1 MNAFSNLGSSLLV
14 VSGLTA
20 SAAIAET
27 IEVCAEGCDYTSIN
41 DAIEAAADGDTIQL
55 AAETYLE
62 GVEID
67 TLGKS
72 IVLRGAIT
80 PGGDPASV
88 LDGANSHRVLI
99 CQSGEDSNT
108 VLSNLVIQNGL
119 AQGDPKDPVTVSGSG
134 LLMFQ
139 SEPTITNC
147 TFRLNAGAFG
157 GGILFFESGNSRLT
171 NCRFQEN
178 VATTS
183 GGAMFTYFSGP
194 TIDACG
200 FIGNTAVFGGSLL
213 NQGPEGK
220 GDLTL
225 RHDGHHEAGLGI
237 ARPRKSRSRMGD
249 PGSTPPSLSNCF
261 FRENSAE
268 YGGCLYDLLNNSMVI
283 SDCLFTTNTGVVSGG
298 AIFTNQSDTEIENCR
313 FQSNTAQYGGAMYE
327 SGSNSTVVESIFSG
341 NSASIQGGAMDIQA
355 RDGITSST
363 GLLGCQ
369 FVGNLSALYGGGV
382 NIFDCNPLFVECVFT
397 NNESDLQ
404 GGGARVSGSA
414 SFDECTFL
422 GNRAQLEGGGV
433 YLQAAGVSNFTGTRF
448 QTNLAAVGGG
458 MHIRDTANPL
468 ILDAEFTGNQATD
481 SGGGIA
487 LVDGATPGIRF
498 TTFTQ
503 NSALNAGAVLSG
515 VDCSPSIVRCRFEG
529 NIATDRGGVMENFA
543 SGTPLFFDCLIKG
556 NIAGIDGG
564 AIVNLDG
571 TTVDLQNTLVCGNT
585 GLQIV
590 GGYTDLGGGCV
601 REECLQA
608 DLNCDGV
615 VNSIDLGYL
624 LAAFGDDNPRADLDG
639 DGTVN
644 SADLGV
650 MFVLWGDFV
659 DADLYRIDNDDFL
672 SNVGSP
678 GATISWG
685 NAFQTTSPNLFN
697 LGFGI
702 GVRNIGEDGPIG
714 NNLIW
719 QVFGAQGNDPSLG
732 LDLLDS
738 GTHVIT
744 TEDWGTNRNLDIIPV
759 NVDLTGYEW
768 FFVVASFI
776 DDIQDGGG
784 AYYSV
789 QTTNILG
796 QSWVV
801 TAANDGDQLPDFQDA
816 FLTSE
821 LESPL
826 LQGTWVIRGNVE

>member
-1 MNAFSNLGSSLLV
+1 MNGLFHPGSALLALA
-14 VSGLTA
+14 GFTA
-20 SAAIAET
+20 SSAMAET
-27 IEVCAEGCDYTSIN
+27 IDVCAEGCEYTSIN
-41 DAIEAAADGDTIQL
+41 AAIEAAADGDVIQL
-55 AAETYLE
+55 AAETYRE
-62 GVEID
+62 DVQID
-67 TLGKS
+67 TLGKA
-72 IVLRGAIT
+72 IVLRGATT
-80 PGGDPASV
+80 PDGLPASI
-88 LDGANSHRVLI
+88 LDGSNSHRVVI
-99 CQSGEDSNT
+99 CRSGEDANT
-108 VLSNLVIQNGL
+108 VFSNLVIQNGL
-119 AQGDPKDPVTVSGSG
+119 AQGGSKQPTTNSGSG
-134 LLMFQ
+134 LLTVQ
-139 SEPTITNC
+139 SAPTISNC
-147 TFRLNAGAFG
+147 TFRSNVGEFG
-157 GGILFFESGNSRLT
+157 GGILFYEANDSQVSD
-171 NCRFQEN
+171 CRFEGN

-183 GGAMFTYFSGP
+183 GGAVFTYLCGP
-194 TIDACG
+194 SIDSCA
-200 FIGNTAVFGGSLL
+200 FIGNTATYGGSLL
-213 NQGPEGK
+213 NQGPEGS
-220 GDLTL
+220 GDLISASGD
-225 RHDGHHEAGLGI
+225 DGAGMPTTAVRGG
-237 ARPRKSRSRMGD
+237 SRRI
-249 PGSTPPSLSNCF
+249 PGGGGPTISNCLF
-261 FRENSAE
+261 QSNLGS
-268 YGGCLYDLLNNSMVI
+268 YGGCLYDLYLNPMTIRDSFFI
-283 SDCLFTTNTGVVSGG
+283 SNRSEVSAG
-298 AIFTNQSDTEIENCR
+298 AIFTNQSNTFIEDCR
-313 FQSNTAQYGGAMYE
+313 FQSNSAQYGGGVYE
-327 SGSNSTVVESIFSG
+327 SGSNSTLINCVFTG
-341 NSASIQGGAMDIQA
+341 NTASIQGGAVAVQA
-355 RDGITSST
+355 REEIPST
-363 GLLGCQ
+363 TGFLECTIEDNSCG
-369 FVGNLSALYGGGV
+369 LYGGGV
-382 NIFDCNPLFVECVFT
+382 NIFGSNPLFVECSFS
-397 NNESDLQ
+397 NNVSDFQ
-404 GGGARVSGSA
+404 GGGARISGSA

-422 GNRAQLEGGGV
+422 GNASIEEGGGV
-433 YLQAAGVSNFTGTRF
+433 YIQDSTLSNFTNSRF
-448 QTNLAAVGGG
+448 QANVSNTGGG
-458 MHIRDTANPL
+458 MLCSDAARPL
-468 ILDAEFTGNQATD
+468 VRNCEFSGNIALD
-481 SGGGIA
+481 SGGAMAAIDNA
-487 LVDGATPGIRF
+487 APGIRF
-498 TTFTQ
+498 SSFTQ
-503 NSALNAGAVLSG
+503 NTALNAAAILSG
-515 VDCSPSIVRCRFEG
+515 VDCNPSMIRCRFEG
-529 NIATDRGGVMENFA
+529 NIATDRGGVMENFV
-543 SGTPLFFDCLIKG
+543 SGTPLFFDCLIRG
-556 NIAGIDGG
+556 NLAGIDGG

-615 VNSIDLGYL
+615 VDSIDLGYL

-744 TEDWGTNRNLDIIPV
+744 TENWGTNRNLDIIPV

-801 TAANDGDQLPDFQDA
+801 SAANDGDQLPDFQDA

-821 LESPL
+821 LDSPL
-826 LQGTWVIRGNVE
+826 VQGTWVIRGNVE